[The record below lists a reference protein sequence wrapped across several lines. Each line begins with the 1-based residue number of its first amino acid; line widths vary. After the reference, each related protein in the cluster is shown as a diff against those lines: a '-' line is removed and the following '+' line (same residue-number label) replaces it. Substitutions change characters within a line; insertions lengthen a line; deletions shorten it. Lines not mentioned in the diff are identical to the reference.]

1 MKENE
6 QSLTAKEGTV
16 GSTVNATTKHTERL
30 DNEDR
35 GVLNG
40 DDDDGLNR
48 TVSPLFIILYIIQ
61 ISNRNTNT
69 ILSQHHN

>member
-16 GSTVNATTKHTERL
+16 GSTVNATTIHTERL

-40 DDDDGLNR
+40 DDDDGLTR
-48 TVSPLFIILYIIQ
+48 TVSQLFIILYIIQ
-61 ISNRNTNT
+61 TSNRNTNT
-69 ILSQHHN
+69 ILSQRHN